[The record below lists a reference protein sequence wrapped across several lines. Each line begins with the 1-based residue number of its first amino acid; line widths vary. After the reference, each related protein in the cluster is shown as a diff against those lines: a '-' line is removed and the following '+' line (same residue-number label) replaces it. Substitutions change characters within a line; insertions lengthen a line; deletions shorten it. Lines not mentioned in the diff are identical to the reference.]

1 MLKQKGFIWIAAAMM
16 VVLTIS
22 VFYENRQ
29 GKKEA
34 LDYPAFAQAV
44 EKGDIKTVYYS
55 DNANWKAVKT
65 DGEEITVPNPRNAD
79 MKEKLL
85 LQGVQVI
92 ETQSG
97 NMLPALIFAGVLVF
111 LLFGKRSGME
121 RFSNMETEKAVSGK
135 TFEDVIVAG
144 ETLRSM
150 EDLTHYLKYPKQ
162 YAAMGARPP
171 RGVLLYGPPGTGKTL
186 IAQAL
191 AGETGKPFFAVSG
204 SDFVQV
210 YVGVGASRIRSL
222 FRKARKA
229 GGGVIFIDEIDALGK
244 KRDSGNDEREQ
255 TLNALLTE
263 MNGFTDGEG
272 IIVLAATNRPEMLD
286 AALMRE
292 GRFDRRIEISL
303 PDREERRRMLSVH
316 TRNKPMAP
324 DADLDALAKKTVLFS
339 GAQLESLVNEAAIRA
354 IRDGKETIG
363 QTHLEQAYI
372 AQTAGDERKMSMTAE
387 EKHLIAVHEAGHA
400 LVTRILLPEN
410 KLTRVTVIPSNK
422 GAAGYS
428 MSIQK
433 EQLLYTR
440 KELMHRMAAILAGRA
455 AEEMVFGP
463 ENVTNGAASD
473 LEKAEQMALQMYR
486 WHMICADGEREAK
499 KQAMDEGKRLA
510 MDTIEKKRPMLNRLI
525 AALMEKET
533 LLEEEL
539 QQILTES

>member
-55 DNANWKAVKT
+55 DHANWKAVKT

-171 RGVLLYGPPGTGKTL
+171 RGVLLFGPPGTGKTL
-186 IAQAL
+186 LAQAL

-204 SDFVQV
+204 SDFVQG

-229 GGGVIFIDEIDALGK
+229 GGGGIFIDEIDALGK
-244 KRDSGNDEREQ
+244 KRESGNDEREQ

-263 MNGFTDGEG
+263 MNGFMDGEG

-363 QTHLEQAYI
+363 QMHLEQAYI

-400 LVTRILLPEN
+400 LVTRLLLPEN

-486 WHMICADGEREAK
+486 WQMICADGEREAK